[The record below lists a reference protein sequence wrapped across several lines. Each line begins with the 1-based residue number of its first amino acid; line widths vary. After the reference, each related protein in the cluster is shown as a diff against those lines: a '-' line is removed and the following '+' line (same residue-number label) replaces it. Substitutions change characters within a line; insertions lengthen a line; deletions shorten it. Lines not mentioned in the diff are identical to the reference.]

1 MIRTS
6 YPIAI
11 VTIFAI
17 LMFTS
22 MGTTNAELS
31 YDNQLEFVN
40 SIEEIRGHILAAE
53 KNIELGNSEQAT
65 LHLSHPIDVLY
76 EDISTKLKTNSK
88 INEKLEFSLNI
99 LKNTKTDVTADF
111 FDQQA
116 IEIFKVLDE
125 TKLVFI
131 PGDTQNDSVFKLN
144 TITNLLEMSKIH
156 YDLGIQSND
165 ELIKKV
171 FFDDSCAFV
180 WRAQEILES
189 IDDMELDLKYKIELK
204 LIKTLQSISN
214 NQPLVEIT
222 TQFDN
227 IIDDIEITKNSG
239 LGFQPATIVEIGFT
253 GTIVSSDDNI
263 LFEESL
269 IPSWIKLSAAWWA
282 DGFILDEEFLS
293 AIKYL
298 LEQEILKVSIV
309 QSSIDSGNQEIPSW
323 IKNRA
328 GWWADGLVTDKEFL
342 SGIEYM
348 IEKGILRV

>member
-227 IIDDIEITKNSG
+227 IIDDIEIT
-239 LGFQPATIVEIGFT
+239 
-253 GTIVSSDDNI
+253 
-263 LFEESL
+263 
-269 IPSWIKLSAAWWA
+269 
-282 DGFILDEEFLS
+282 
-293 AIKYL
+293 
-298 LEQEILKVSIV
+298 
-309 QSSIDSGNQEIPSW
+309 
-323 IKNRA
+323 
-328 GWWADGLVTDKEFL
+328 
-342 SGIEYM
+342 
-348 IEKGILRV
+348 

>member
-1 MIRTS
+1 
-6 YPIAI
+6 
-11 VTIFAI
+11 
-17 LMFTS
+17 
-22 MGTTNAELS
+22 
-31 YDNQLEFVN
+31 
-40 SIEEIRGHILAAE
+40 
-53 KNIELGNSEQAT
+53 
-65 LHLSHPIDVLY
+65 
-76 EDISTKLKTNSK
+76 
-88 INEKLEFSLNI
+88 
-99 LKNTKTDVTADF
+99 VTADF